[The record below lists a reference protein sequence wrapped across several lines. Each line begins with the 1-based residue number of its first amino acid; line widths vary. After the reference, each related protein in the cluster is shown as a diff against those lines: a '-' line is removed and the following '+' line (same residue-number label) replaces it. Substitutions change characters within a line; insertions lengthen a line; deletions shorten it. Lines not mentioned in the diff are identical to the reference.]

1 MSVGPSCLAHFIDKC
16 HQMGSCVH
24 NLDAK
29 GPLQADTEYW
39 AVKTL
44 KHRAF
49 HNNRCCSLNT
59 FPLLNGSVSMPSFL
73 NEANLQ
79 AVKQT
84 CINDGR
90 YYDLFTRLRTLFL
103 LHSVNLTDD
112 TLQDMAQKIHEVGCK
127 VMSNKV
133 PSKKTPSS
141 TNILV
146 QTQIET
152 QRVNTVLL
160 SALMKV
166 ADVADLDT
174 NTAITM
180 AVTKTLVT
188 EALNQAE
195 GFVMSHWSK
204 DVCPWLYSPSDEVRL
219 VEFLNKMCLWV
230 DRYLTELGVIQPH
243 NSDDPHHHWISTGT
257 TFFQARSGVA
267 ASSKTSGVGAR
278 KPDITLVTNDS
289 HEWSNVKSV
298 IDVKY
303 RHSEVLLK
311 ASKEYMV
318 EVSHLVF
325 TNQVHRRFFIGA
337 LLTGPEMRI
346 ALFTRGCGAFSE
358 PIDIYADPIKYM
370 QVLSW
375 FMHTDLRYLGY
386 DPYYQAPTSTNNLS
400 LWLMKANSTTEED
413 MVPTSVLSIIYSGIA
428 GFGRTTQVMVVR
440 GPRQQL
446 RVDQETLIVKE
457 VWQVDCF
464 LPDGEIHQ
472 LLEDKERLQK
482 ARIKLEQEKIP
493 YPDVIPDTEAEKKSQ
508 SVLFKRWPKP
518 AWDDEDKEGSY
529 PRHLPIRDQCMS
541 THPVM
546 MIDCDGARVPDSVA
560 NIIMKPLSAEIY
572 PLVHY

>member
-1 MSVGPSCLAHFIDKC
+1 
-16 HQMGSCVH
+16 
-24 NLDAK
+24 
-29 GPLQADTEYW
+29 
-39 AVKTL
+39 
-44 KHRAF
+44 
-49 HNNRCCSLNT
+49 
-59 FPLLNGSVSMPSFL
+59 MPSFL

-84 CINDGR
+84 CINNGR

-127 VMSNKV
+127 VMSNKA

-141 TNILV
+141 TDILV

-160 SALMKV
+160 SALMEV

-174 NTAITM
+174 NAAITM

-195 GFVMSHWSK
+195 GFVVSHWSK
-204 DVCPWLYSPSDEVRL
+204 DVCPWLYGPSDEVRL
-219 VEFLNKMCLWV
+219 VEFLNKTCLWV

-243 NSDDPHHHWISTGT
+243 NSDDPHRHWISTGT

-267 ASSKTSGVGAR
+267 ASSKTSWVGAH

-289 HEWSNVKSV
+289 HKWSDVKSV

-303 RHSEVLLK
+303 RHSKVLLK

-318 EVSHLVF
+318 EVSRLVF

-346 ALFTRGCGAFSE
+346 ALFTRDCGAFSE
-358 PIDIYADPIKYM
+358 PIDIYTDPIKYM

-375 FMHTDLRYLGY
+375 FMHTDLRYLRY

-413 MVPTSVLSIIYSGIA
+413 MVLTSVLSIIYSGIA
-428 GFGRTTQVMVVR
+428 GFGRTTWVMAVR
-440 GPRQQL
+440 GPRQQPG
-446 RVDQETLIVKE
+446 VDQETLIIKE
-457 VWQVDCF
+457 VWQVDHF
-464 LPDGEIHQ
+464 SLDGEIHQ

-482 ARIKLEQEKIP
+482 ARIKLEQEKIL

-529 PRHLPIRDQCMS
+529 PRHLPIRDQRMS
-541 THPVM
+541 MHPVM

-560 NIIMKPLSAEIY
+560 NIMKPLSAEIY